1 MTTPN
6 RQEIIDAYEALT
18 ELRDNAREHVG
29 LKAEGQY
36 RTVLEA
42 LPPKPDLTMADVEW
56 DDDKHYLAEA
66 DHPMFGKVIML
77 GLNAYSEIEFFAP
90 QRYNGRY
97 KEAPRESLILTGKRF
112 SLTEVIND

>member
-42 LPPKPDLTMADVEW
+42 LP
-56 DDDKHYLAEA
+56 
-66 DHPMFGKVIML
+66 
-77 GLNAYSEIEFFAP
+77 GLIYS
-90 QRYNGRY
+90 
-97 KEAPRESLILTGKRF
+97 K
-112 SLTEVIND
+112 

>member
-18 ELRDNAREHVG
+18 ELRDNARD
-29 LKAEGQY
+29 
-36 RTVLEA
+36 
-42 LPPKPDLTMADVEW
+42 PKPALTMADVKW
-56 DDDKHYLAEA
+56 DEEKHYLAEA
-66 DHPMFGKVIML
+66 EHPMFGKVIML

-97 KEAPRESLILTGKRF
+97 KETPRESLTLTGKRF
-112 SLTEVIND
+112 TLTEVIND